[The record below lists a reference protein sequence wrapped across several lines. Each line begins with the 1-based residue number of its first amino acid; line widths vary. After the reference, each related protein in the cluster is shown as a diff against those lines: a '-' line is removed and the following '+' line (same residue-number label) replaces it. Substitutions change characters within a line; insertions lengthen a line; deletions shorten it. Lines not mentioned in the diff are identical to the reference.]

1 MGKHMKVLRRAL
13 VVRRVKSA
21 EADGRWKEFQIPAA
35 FRPAA
40 GVLDFG
46 GCTLRF

>member
-13 VVRRVKSA
+13 LVRRVKSA
-21 EADGRWKEFQIPAA
+21 DADGRWKEFQIPPA
-35 FRPAA
+35 FRATA